1 VRAEAG
7 SGPGLWRRL
16 ATMVKDILK
25 DAEKRMKTSQDHF
38 RKELS
43 KLRTGRASIS
53 LLEDIRVDYYGASTP
68 VNQVASIKIP
78 DPTLLVVQPFDPS
91 LLETLDKAIR
101 GSDLGLNPISDGK
114 VLKVPIPPLDEERRL
129 EMAKRIGKML
139 EEEKAALRVMRRESK
154 EMIEEM
160 EKEKMVAEDEK
171 FKGLDQLQKITD
183 EAMKRIEEL
192 AAAKEKEI
200 LQV

>member
-1 VRAEAG
+1 M
-7 SGPGLWRRL
+7 
-16 ATMVKDILK
+16 TKDILK
-25 DAEKRMKTSQDHF
+25 DAEKRMKTSQEHF

-53 LLEDIRVDYYGASTP
+53 LLEDVRAEYYGALTP
-68 VNQVASIKIP
+68 INQVASIKIL

-91 LLETLDKAIR
+91 LLEGLDKAIR
-101 GSDLGLNPISDGK
+101 GADLGLNPISDGK
-114 VLKVPIPPLDEERRL
+114 VLKVPIPPLDEERRR

-160 EKEKMVAEDEK
+160 EKEKMATEDEK

-183 EAMKRIEEL
+183 EATKKIEDM

-200 LQV
+200 LQL